1 MDIEVYKTDVKTKEE
16 ASHIA
21 ALLQFVISD
30 CIINF
35 DLEDCDRILR
45 IETSRD
51 VTEMVYGVFNKQGFF
66 CQKL

>member
-1 MDIEVYKTDVKTKEE
+1 MNIEVYKTDVKTKEE
-16 ASHIA
+16 ASDIVT
-21 ALLQFVISD
+21 LLQFVISD

-45 IETSRD
+45 IESSRD
-51 VTEMVYGVFNKQGFF
+51 VTEMVYNVFNNQGFF